1 MPFKSISARLFVM
14 AAIRQKAKTKTRS
27 RKTSV
32 GTKRALPRV
41 LCIVGPTS
49 SGKTL
54 LGIRLSKQF
63 GGEIVNA
70 DARQVYREFDIGTGK
85 PIGGKRTSKGGRSM
99 YLFQDIP
106 HYLMDYLPPSDL
118 LTVAEWRE
126 KAMTAIRGIRDRGHI
141 PLVVGGT
148 GLYIQALVDNYQIP
162 EVPPQDSFRK
172 AMEGKTLP
180 ELVALLLR
188 LDPAAEKLVDIKNPR
203 RVLRALEV
211 ATFTGKPFTEQKG
224 AAKPVI
230 DPLLI
235 AIKREREEL
244 RERIDQAVEAY
255 VEAGWL
261 DEIRRLHKSGIAWD
275 APAMTS
281 IGYRELGAYIR
292 GESTLEQAI
301 EKTKRATWQYAKR
314 QLTWFKRDQRI
325 HWVKDEDEAE
335 KLVAKWLKARAKSGT
350 SKR

>member
-1 MPFKSISARLFVM
+1 M
-14 AAIRQKAKTKTRS
+14 
-27 RKTSV
+27 
-32 GTKRALPRV
+32 
-41 LCIVGPTS
+41 
-49 SGKTL
+49 
-54 LGIRLSKQF
+54 
-63 GGEIVNA
+63 NA

-99 YLFQDIP
+99 YLIEDVP
-106 HYLMDYLPPSDL
+106 HYLMDYLPPSEL
-118 LTVAEWRE
+118 LTVVEWRE
-126 KAMTAIRGIRDRGHI
+126 KAMTAIRGIRKRGKI

-162 EVPPQDSFRK
+162 AVPPQESFRK
-172 AMEGKTLP
+172 AMSGKSLA
-180 ELVALLLR
+180 ELVKLLLR

-211 ATFTGKPFTEQKG
+211 STFTGKPFTEQKG

-235 AIKREREEL
+235 AIKRERDEL
-244 RERIDQAVEAY
+244 RERINLAVEAY
-255 VEAGWL
+255 VEAGWI
-261 DEIRRLHKSGIAWD
+261 DEIRRLNASGISWE

-301 EKTKRATWQYAKR
+301 ELTKRATWQYAKR
-314 QLTWFKRDQRI
+314 QLTWFKRDTRI
-325 HWVKDEDEAE
+325 HWVKDDEEAE
-335 KLVAKWLKARAKSGT
+335 KFVEKWLKRK
-350 SKR
+350 

>member
-1 MPFKSISARLFVM
+1 M
-14 AAIRQKAKTKTRS
+14 AVAIRKAKTKTLS
-27 RKTSV
+27 RNTGG

-41 LCIVGPTS
+41 LCIIGPTS

-54 LGIRLSKQF
+54 LGIRLAKKF

-85 PIGGKRTSKGGRSM
+85 PMGGKRTSKGGRSM
-99 YLFQDIP
+99 YLFEGVP

-126 KAMTAIRGIRDRGHI
+126 KAMTAIRGIRARGHL

-162 EVPPQDSFRK
+162 AVPPQDSFRR
-172 AMEGKTLP
+172 AMEGKPLA
-180 ELVALLLR
+180 ELVKLLLR

-224 AAKPVI
+224 AARPVI
-230 DPLLI
+230 KPLLI

-244 RERIDQAVEAY
+244 RERIDLAVEAY
-255 VEAGWL
+255 VEAGWI
-261 DEIRRLHKSGIAWD
+261 DEIRRLHRSGIGWD

-281 IGYRELGAYIR
+281 IGYREFGSYIR
-292 GESTLEQAI
+292 GESTIEQAI
-301 EKTKRATWQYAKR
+301 ERTKRATWQYAKR
-314 QLTWFKRDQRI
+314 QLTWFRRDTRI
-325 HWVKDEDEAE
+325 NWVKDEEEAE
-335 KLVAKWLKARAKSGT
+335 KLVAKWLKARTK
-350 SKR
+350 

>member
-1 MPFKSISARLFVM
+1 M
-14 AAIRQKAKTKTRS
+14 AGTPQKKAKTKTLP
-27 RKTSV
+27 RKAEGS
-32 GTKRALPRV
+32 TKRALLRV

-54 LGIRLSKQF
+54 LGIRLSKKF

-85 PIGGKRTSKGGRSM
+85 PIGGKRTAKGGRNM
-99 YLFQDIP
+99 YLFEDIP
-106 HYLMDYLPPSDL
+106 HYLMDYLPPSEL
-118 LTVAEWRE
+118 LTVAEWRD
-126 KAMTAIRGIRDRGHI
+126 KAMVAIRGIRDRGHL

-162 EVPPQDSFRK
+162 AVPPQDSFRK
-172 AMEGKTLP
+172 AMEGKTLA
-180 ELVALLLR
+180 ELVKLLLR

-224 AAKPVI
+224 AAKPLI

-235 AIKREREEL
+235 AMKRERDEL
-244 RERIDQAVEAY
+244 RDRINQAVEAY

-261 DEIRRLHKSGIAWD
+261 DEIRRLHKSGIGWD

-281 IGYRELGAYIR
+281 IGYRELGTYIR
-292 GESTLEQAI
+292 GEATLEQAI
-301 EKTKRATWQYAKR
+301 ERTKRATWQYAKR

-325 HWVKDEDEAE
+325 HWVKDEEEAE
-335 KLVAKWLKARAKSGT
+335 KLVAKWLKARRK
-350 SKR
+350 